1 MSRYIVALDPA
12 AKRELAS
19 FQKPDQRRILSAI
32 ESLAEMPRPVGCTKL
47 SGFGDIWRIRVGVYR
62 IIYRIE
68 DRRLV
73 VQVIRI
79 GHRREVYRG
88 L

>member
-1 MSRYIVALDPA
+1 LDPG

-19 FQKPDQRRILSAI
+19 FQKQGQRRILSAI
-32 ESLAEMPRPVGCTKL
+32 ESLVEMPRPAGCTKL
-47 SGFGDIWRIRVGVYR
+47 SGFRDIWRIRVGVYR

-68 DRRLV
+68 DRQLV

-79 GHRREVYRG
+79 AHRREAYRG